1 VNNVW
6 IWLYDWFVNVR
17 PMKKIV
23 YFSLSLKL
31 KSSLQCLELR
41 GGSLVIISFLLRKP
55 KIGRIKQSWGRPL
68 RHVDWDKAWRGGGGW
83 VWFSLYV

>member
-1 VNNVW
+1 
-6 IWLYDWFVNVR
+6 LYDWFVNVR
-17 PMKKIV
+17 PMKKIL

-55 KIGRIKQSWGRPL
+55 KIERIKQNLRRPL
-68 RHVDWDKAWRGGGGW
+68 RHIDWEKAW
-83 VWFSLYV
+83 